1 MFDRVRPVCQ
11 CEAHLDG
18 TGNIRLRQDLR
29 ENTSVTTQASP
40 ALEFTVGQIEAR
52 DATLPKQL
60 GMLNL
65 VFAQVLIVIVPEFF
79 GAAVRAGTAH
89 LTLWLLGIASFFI
102 PLALVVAHLN
112 RIMPLEGG
120 LYEWAR
126 LAFGSK
132 IGFMVAWNLWL

>member
-1 MFDRVRPVCQ
+1 
-11 CEAHLDG
+11 
-18 TGNIRLRQDLR
+18 
-29 ENTSVTTQASP
+29 
-40 ALEFTVGQIEAR
+40 
-52 DATLPKQL
+52 
-60 GMLNL
+60 
-65 VFAQVLIVIVPEFF
+65 VLIVIVPEFF
-79 GAAVRAGTAH
+79 GAAVRAGRAH

-102 PLALVVAHLN
+102 PLALIVAHLN